1 MGWGHGVHPLWV
13 HPVPLQSHV
22 LVLVLMGPM
31 PYAWLCWELHTAP
44 KQSSSK
50 GPGYIPMP

>member
-1 MGWGHGVHPLWV
+1 M
-13 HPVPLQSHV
+13 PLQSHV